1 MGIGS
6 PNQSVALGYYV
17 LAPSGRRNQALIR
30 KMDIE
35 EAKKIAEENPGETY
49 IDYKDRL
56 RCHLNDKVA
65 NELKAI
71 SDLVLISG
79 KDERISTRCSR
90 AYRDISRHDE
100 PIDKVAAS
108 GRLIITFALS
118 KGVAAM
124 VEEFLES
131 GSITFRKELEE
142 EVPGTVLELCEIP
155 WVGGKTVRM
164 LYQDR
169 GIDSLAA
176 LEKALDD
183 GKLDSVKGIGKKTIN
198 TMRQHIENVK
208 AEREGGK

>member
-1 MGIGS
+1 
-6 PNQSVALGYYV
+6 
-17 LAPSGRRNQALIR
+17 
-30 KMDIE
+30 
-35 EAKKIAEENPGETY
+35 
-49 IDYKDRL
+49 
-56 RCHLNDKVA
+56 
-65 NELKAI
+65 
-71 SDLVLISG
+71 
-79 KDERISTRCSR
+79 
-90 AYRDISRHDE
+90 
-100 PIDKVAAS
+100 
-108 GRLIITFALS
+108 
-118 KGVAAM
+118 M

-164 LYQDR
+164 LYQDQ

-208 AEREGGK
+208 AEGEGGK